1 MRSRAFNY
9 KSQYEGNNLYES
21 GSQRGYSTDEAMIIS
36 SGGKV
41 LSQVFLFTFILLL
54 YNRRLEKCNLNFKKL
69 KEYSLD
75 KDFNIIMNKIRND
88 KKVKNIF
95 QKLMKD
101 GKIVKYSFETLS
113 ENLYQKTDILN
124 GKSLK
129 EYGKLNNKEIV
140 RIIDRLY
147 YGRHSQNEIYF
158 KVCENIMTT
167 IIKLF
172 IESTSTDYSFIG
184 KVNSNENIA
193 ISKLSNFIVTSD
205 KDKYLS
211 RIKLNV
217 EEVSIELLLNNVNKF
232 FNIKDTFFLSVLKRF
247 YFESTEVKK
256 YLVEL
261 NLIILDIMLNNERVQ
276 NKIVKDY
283 FTPKR
288 IRDKGEEEYNRYRNG
303 RTYPSFIRYFDTIF
317 IISGSKIEAY
327 EIESY
332 TKSLFD
338 LDSEMIYSEK
348 LKYFSVID
356 FLDYKISIKK
366 ENITLSLTDSKLKE
380 IKKNLKKISNKCKR
394 KLNYYE
400 YVKYVV
406 EIFYNYRICTS
417 FKFLITSESNRL
429 FRDLHHSKNIRYGR
443 GIYND
448 GTFEFT
454 SSNKYRKLLLN
465 FWKVREL
472 SNLSFSR
479 LNRISI
485 LEDFS
490 VDNCKIN
497 VVNYIINRGC
507 YSEYIQYIPALLE
520 KYNFKCPV
528 SGKNL
533 SYNNYEIHRII
544 PRSKGGKNEMS
555 NLIILHKDIHKSL
568 HSKDNTY
575 YNNKTYKK
583 LYNKIHK

>member
-1 MRSRAFNY
+1 M
-9 KSQYEGNNLYES
+9 
-21 GSQRGYSTDEAMIIS
+21 
-36 SGGKV
+36 
-41 LSQVFLFTFILLL
+41 
-54 YNRRLEKCNLNFKKL
+54 NFKKL

-101 GKIVKYSFETLS
+101 GKIVKYSFEILS

-147 YGRHSQNEIYF
+147 YGRHSQNELYF

-172 IESTSTDYSFIG
+172 IESASTDYSFIG

-211 RIKLNV
+211 RIKLNM
-217 EEVSIELLLNNVNKF
+217 EEISIELLLNNMNKF

-247 YFESTEVKK
+247 YFESIEVKR

-317 IISGSKIEAY
+317 IISGSKLEAY

-348 LKYFSVID
+348 LKNISVID

-394 KLNYYE
+394 RLNYYE

-443 GIYND
+443 GTYND

-454 SSNKYRKLLLN
+454 SGNKYRKLLLN

-490 VDNCKIN
+490 VDNCKLN
-497 VVNYIINRGC
+497 VVDYILNRGC
-507 YSEYIQYIPALLE
+507 HSEYIQYIPSLLE

-544 PRSKGGKNEMS
+544 PRSKGGKNEMI
-555 NLIILHKDIHKSL
+555 NLIILHKDIHKLL
-568 HSKDNTY
+568 HNKDNTY

>member
-1 MRSRAFNY
+1 MR
-9 KSQYEGNNLYES
+9 GNNLYES

-124 GKSLK
+124 GESLK

-147 YGRHSQNEIYF
+147 YGRHSQNELYF

-172 IESTSTDYSFIG
+172 IESASTDYSFIG
-184 KVNSNENIA
+184 KINSNENIA

-211 RIKLNV
+211 RIKLNMEEISV
-217 EEVSIELLLNNVNKF
+217 ELILNNVNKF

-247 YFESTEVKK
+247 YFESIEVKR

-261 NLIILDIMLNNERVQ
+261 NLMVLDIMLNNERVQ

-317 IISGSKIEAY
+317 IISGSKLEAY

-338 LDSEMIYSEK
+338 LESEIVYSEK
-348 LKYFSVID
+348 LKNISVID

-394 KLNYYE
+394 RLNYYE

-443 GIYND
+443 GTYND

-454 SSNKYRKLLLN
+454 SGNKYRKLLLN

-490 VDNCKIN
+490 VDNCKLN
-497 VVNYIINRGC
+497 VVDYILNRGC
-507 YSEYIQYIPALLE
+507 YSEYIQYIPSLLE

-555 NLIILHKDIHKSL
+555 NLIILHKDIHKLL
-568 HSKDNTY
+568 HDKDTTY
-575 YNNKTYKK
+575 YNNKIYKK

>member
-1 MRSRAFNY
+1 M
-9 KSQYEGNNLYES
+9 EE
-21 GSQRGYSTDEAMIIS
+21 IS
-36 SGGKV
+36 
-41 LSQVFLFTFILLL
+41 
-54 YNRRLEKCNLNFKKL
+54 
-69 KEYSLD
+69 
-75 KDFNIIMNKIRND
+75 
-88 KKVKNIF
+88 
-95 QKLMKD
+95 
-101 GKIVKYSFETLS
+101 
-113 ENLYQKTDILN
+113 
-124 GKSLK
+124 
-129 EYGKLNNKEIV
+129 
-140 RIIDRLY
+140 
-147 YGRHSQNEIYF
+147 
-158 KVCENIMTT
+158 
-167 IIKLF
+167 
-172 IESTSTDYSFIG
+172 
-184 KVNSNENIA
+184 
-193 ISKLSNFIVTSD
+193 
-205 KDKYLS
+205 
-211 RIKLNV
+211 V
-217 EEVSIELLLNNVNKF
+217 ELILNNVNKF

-247 YFESTEVKK
+247 YFESTEVKR

-317 IISGSKIEAY
+317 IISGSKLEAY

-348 LKYFSVID
+348 LKNISVID

-443 GIYND
+443 GTYND

-490 VDNCKIN
+490 IDNCKLN
-497 VVNYIINRGC
+497 VVDYIINRGH

-575 YNNKTYKK
+575 YNNKIYKK

>member
-1 MRSRAFNY
+1 
-9 KSQYEGNNLYES
+9 
-21 GSQRGYSTDEAMIIS
+21 MIIS

-75 KDFNIIMNKIRND
+75 RDFNIIMDKIRNGR
-88 KKVKNIF
+88 KVKNIF
-95 QKLMKD
+95 QRLMKD
-101 GKIVKYSFETLS
+101 GKILKYSFETLN
-113 ENLYQKTDILN
+113 ENIYEKMDILK

-129 EYGKLNNKEIV
+129 EYESLNDKEIIK
-140 RIIDRLY
+140 IIDRLY
-147 YGRHSQNEIYF
+147 YGRHSQNEMYF
-158 KVCENIMTT
+158 RVCENIMST

-172 IESTSTDYSFIG
+172 IESSSTDYSFIG
-184 KVNSNENIA
+184 KVNSNENVA

-217 EEVSIELLLNNVNKF
+217 YDIDINILLNNINRF
-232 FNIKDTFFLSVLKRF
+232 FNIKDTFFLSILKRF
-247 YFESTEVKK
+247 YFESDKVRK
-256 YLVEL
+256 YLIEL
-261 NLIILDIMLNNERVQ
+261 NLIILDIMLNNERIQ

-283 FTPKR
+283 FTPKK

-317 IISGSKIEAY
+317 IISGSKLEAC
-327 EIESY
+327 EIELY
-332 TKSLFD
+332 AKSLFD
-338 LDSEMIYSEK
+338 LNSEIIYSEK
-348 LKYFSVID
+348 MKDISVID
-356 FLDYKISIKK
+356 FLDYKISIRK
-366 ENITLSLTDSKLKE
+366 ENITLSLNDSKLKE
-380 IKKNLKKISNKCKR
+380 IRKNLKKISNRCKR

-406 EIFYNYRICTS
+406 ELLYRYRICTS

-429 FRDLHHSKNIRYGR
+429 YRDLHHSKNIRYGR

-454 SSNKYRKLLLN
+454 SGNKHRKLLLN
-465 FWKVREL
+465 FWKIREL

-479 LNRISI
+479 LNRVSI
-485 LEDFS
+485 LEDFNIDNLKLS
-490 VDNCKIN
+490 VVD
-497 VVNYIINRGC
+497 YTINRGS

-544 PRSKGGKNEMS
+544 PRSKGGKNEIS
-555 NLIILHKDIHKSL
+555 NLIILHKDIHESL
-568 HSKDNTY
+568 HNKDNTTY
-575 YNNKTYKK
+575 YNNKIYKK

>member
-124 GKSLK
+124 GESLK

-147 YGRHSQNEIYF
+147 YGRHSQNELYF

-211 RIKLNV
+211 RIKLNMEEISV
-217 EEVSIELLLNNVNKF
+217 ELILNNVNKF

-247 YFESTEVKK
+247 YFESIEVKR

-261 NLIILDIMLNNERVQ
+261 NLILLDIMLNNERVQ

-288 IRDKGEEEYNRYRNG
+288 IRDKGEEEYDRYRNG

-317 IISGSKIEAY
+317 IISGSKLEAY

-338 LDSEMIYSEK
+338 LESEIVYSEK
-348 LKYFSVID
+348 LKNISVID

-394 KLNYYE
+394 RLNYYE

-443 GIYND
+443 GTYND

-454 SSNKYRKLLLN
+454 SGNKYRKLLLN

-490 VDNCKIN
+490 VDNCKLN
-497 VVNYIINRGC
+497 VVDYTINRGC

-555 NLIILHKDIHKSL
+555 NLIILHKDIHKLL

>member
-1 MRSRAFNY
+1 M
-9 KSQYEGNNLYES
+9 
-21 GSQRGYSTDEAMIIS
+21 
-36 SGGKV
+36 
-41 LSQVFLFTFILLL
+41 
-54 YNRRLEKCNLNFKKL
+54 NFKKL

-147 YGRHSQNEIYF
+147 YGRHSQNELYF

-217 EEVSIELLLNNVNKF
+217 EEISVELLLNNMNKF

-247 YFESTEVKK
+247 YFESIEVKR

-317 IISGSKIEAY
+317 IISGSNLEAY

-338 LDSEMIYSEK
+338 LDSEMVYSEK
-348 LKYFSVID
+348 LKNISVIID

-366 ENITLSLTDSKLKE
+366 ENITLSLANSKLKE

-417 FKFLITSESNRL
+417 FKFLIASESNRL

-443 GIYND
+443 GTYND

-454 SSNKYRKLLLN
+454 SGNKYRKLLLN

-479 LNRISI
+479 LNRVSI

-490 VDNCKIN
+490 IDNCKLN
-497 VVNYIINRGC
+497 VVDYIVNRGC

-528 SGKNL
+528 SSKNL
-533 SYNNYEIHRII
+533 SYNNYEIHGIM

-568 HSKDNTY
+568 HIKDNTH
-575 YNNKTYKK
+575 YNNKIYKK